1 MPAPTPRDE
10 RRRALL
16 YPILVGGVLMGLALG
31 IRHVQGLFMLPMTM
45 DRGWPRETFA
55 LALALQNLVWGL
67 AQPFTGMLAD
77 QWGAAKIVAAG
88 VLLYGL
94 GLLLMSTATTPVA
107 LFLGGGLVIGLAL
120 SCTAF
125 GVVYGALSRMSTEAD
140 RSWSLGLAGAI
151 GGLGQFIAVPGTQAL
166 QDALG
171 WERTLVTLGAL
182 IALLVLFAA
191 KLDDRI
197 GTGGTAGPGASAPRP
212 LSMAAAISQAFAHR
226 GFWLL
231 NLGFLACGFQLAFI
245 AAHLPAYLL
254 DKGVHPG
261 VAVTGLAIIAL
272 ANVIGTFV
280 CGQLGGAYRRKHLLA
295 GLYLVRS
302 GAMALFVLLP
312 LSPLTVYL
320 FCAVMGFLWLG
331 TVPLTNGLVSQ
342 VFGVQYIGTL
352 FGFVFFGHQLGAFAG
367 VWLGGLVFDATRSYD
382 GLWFG
387 AMALGVAAAALHWPI
402 DDRRADAG
410 LQARPA

>member
-1 MPAPTPRDE
+1 MSASTTHED

-16 YPILVGGVLMGLALG
+16 YPILVGGILMGLALG

-45 DRGWPRETFA
+45 DRGWTRETFA
-55 LALALQNLVWGL
+55 LAIALQNLVWGI

-77 QWGAAKIVAAG
+77 RWGSAKIVATGAM
-88 VLLYGL
+88 LYGL
-94 GLLLMSTATTPVA
+94 GLLLMSTATTPA
-107 LFLGGGLVIGLAL
+107 ELFLGGGLIIGLAL

-125 GVVYGALSRMSTEAD
+125 GVVYGALSRMSTEVD
-140 RSWSLGLAGAI
+140 RGWSLGLAGAI
-151 GGLGQFIAVPGTQAL
+151 GGLGQFVAVPGTQAL

-171 WERTLVTLGAL
+171 WERALVTLGAL
-182 IALLVLFAA
+182 IALLVLFAS
-191 KLDDRI
+191 KLDDRV
-197 GTGGTAGPGASAPRP
+197 GAGAGQGAGAPRP
-212 LSMAAAISQAFAHR
+212 LPMAAAISQAFAHR
-226 GFWLL
+226 GFRLL

-254 DKGVHPG
+254 DKGVHPS

-272 ANVIGTFV
+272 ANVAGTFV
-280 CGQLGGAYRRKHLLA
+280 CGQLGGVYRRKHLLC

-302 GAMALFVLLP
+302 AAMAAFVLLP
-312 LSPLTVYL
+312 LSPITVYL

-352 FGFVFFGHQLGAFAG
+352 FGFVFFGHQLGAFFG
-367 VWLGGLVFDATRSYD
+367 VWLGGHVFDATRSYD
-382 GLWFG
+382 WLWFG
-387 AMALGVAAAALHWPI
+387 SMALGVAAAALHWPI
-402 DDRRADAG
+402 DDRRVGVG
-410 LQARPA
+410 LQASPA